1 MATMQNSVSFTRC
14 ACLAQSSFAWVLPI
28 SIVEPLLDKLCASL
42 NIMLLSKIP
51 GMCEAIRRDGAGDG
65 HLVSNAHPTVRSDF
79 CSLLH
84 SQVSKNDNLAGIAV
98 KYGISVS
105 DIKKANGLLSDN
117 GCLRRTHC

>member
-1 MATMQNSVSFTRC
+1 M
-14 ACLAQSSFAWVLPI
+14 
-28 SIVEPLLDKLCASL
+28 
-42 NIMLLSKIP
+42 
-51 GMCEAIRRDGAGDG
+51 
-65 HLVSNAHPTVRSDF
+65 RSEF

-117 GCLRRTHC
+117 GMFAEHMLLIPLDQRGTKYALISTSKKGIR

>member
-1 MATMQNSVSFTRC
+1 M
-14 ACLAQSSFAWVLPI
+14 
-28 SIVEPLLDKLCASL
+28 
-42 NIMLLSKIP
+42 
-51 GMCEAIRRDGAGDG
+51 
-65 HLVSNAHPTVRSDF
+65 RSDF

-117 GCLRRTHC
+117 GMFAKDTLLIPLDQRGARYVLISTSKKGIR

>member
-1 MATMQNSVSFTRC
+1 M
-14 ACLAQSSFAWVLPI
+14 
-28 SIVEPLLDKLCASL
+28 
-42 NIMLLSKIP
+42 
-51 GMCEAIRRDGAGDG
+51 
-65 HLVSNAHPTVRSDF
+65 RSDF

-117 GCLRRTHC
+117 GCCEGHADDTFGSEGGKVRADFNQ